1 MDNRMIINLKE
12 GINVNSIPNNSVL
25 LYDATKGNFYVTTL
39 DSLFLKY
46 KQTYEKEI
54 LEYKK
59 LCLNMEKKYEDFI
72 KTQKQINE
80 KLIAMV
86 ETAVK

>member
-1 MDNRMIINLKE
+1 MDNKMIINLKE

-39 DSLFLKY
+39 DSLFSKY
-46 KQTYEKEI
+46 KYTYEKEI

-59 LCLNMEKKYEDFI
+59 LSLSMVKKYEDFV
-72 KTQKQINE
+72 KAQKEINE

-86 ETAVK
+86 ESVIK